1 MIDHLL
7 PAVFAMLLWWGGTG
21 AIIVLDGLRRETFR
35 WTLLGAT
42 LLLILGLAGLAL
54 SATSLGAAAAYV
66 AFTCAILVWAWIEV
80 TFLMGMLTGPRR
92 APCPPGARGWRRFR
106 AAVAAILWHEFAIL
120 AGAALILLLTA
131 GAPNQIGLW
140 TFLMLAGMRLS
151 AKLNIFLGVRNLG
164 EALLP
169 DHLRYI
175 ETYFARRP
183 MNVLFP
189 FSVVAGVVLCVA
201 LVRVAAAPGAD
212 AGTTAGFTLLASL
225 AAFGVL
231 EHAFMVLPFPPEALW
246 RGLLP
251 NGRGTVIS
259 NRPGHAAWPAT
270 LMPNGDHRDRCGAM
284 AKTDS
289 PPPHGSRT

>member
-1 MIDHLL
+1 MVEHLL
-7 PAVFAMLLWWGGTG
+7 PAAFAMLLWWGGTG
-21 AIIVLDGLRRETFR
+21 VILVLDGLRRETFR

-42 LLLILGLAGLAL
+42 LLLIVGLCGISA
-54 SATSLGAAAAYV
+54 SATSVSAAAAYV

-80 TFLMGMLTGPRR
+80 TFLTGMLTGPRR
-92 APCPPGARGWRRFR
+92 APCPSGARGRARFR
-106 AAVAAILWHEFAIL
+106 AAVAAILWHELAIL
-120 AGAALILLLTA
+120 AGAATLLLLTA
-131 GAPNQIGLW
+131 GAPNLVALW

-175 ETYFARRP
+175 ESYFARRP
-183 MNVLFP
+183 MNALFP
-189 FSVVAGVVLCVA
+189 FSIVAGVALCVSLIA
-201 LVRVAAAPGAD
+201 VAAAPGAD
-212 AGTTAGFTLLASL
+212 AGTIAGYTLLASL

-251 NGRGTVIS
+251 SGRGGLAREQQ
-259 NRPGHAAWPAT
+259 NKGAWPAT
-270 LMPNGDHRDRCGAM
+270 LLPNGDHRDRCGVM
-284 AKTDS
+284 TKTDA